1 MIPLV
6 FPLVLSGL
14 LFATGV
20 VGMMIRRN
28 AIMML
33 MCVEL
38 MLNAANLLLVAF
50 AHQAGALDG
59 QLIVFFVISVAAAE
73 VAIGLSLIVTISR
86 TKGSIEVDD
95 LHELRG

>member
-1 MIPLV
+1 MIPLE
-6 FPLVLSGL
+6 FPIVISGL
-14 LFATGV
+14 LFALGV

-50 AHQAGALDG
+50 AHRMGDLDG
-59 QLIVFFVISVAAAE
+59 QLVVFFVISVAAAE

-86 TKGSIEVDD
+86 TKGSIDVDD
-95 LHELRG
+95 LHELRD

>member
-1 MIPLV
+1 MIPLEY
-6 FPLVLSGL
+6 PMVLSGL

-38 MLNAANLLLVAF
+38 MVNAANLLLVAF
-50 AHQAGALDG
+50 AHQMGGLDG
-59 QLIVFFVISVAAAE
+59 QLLVFFVISVAAAE
-73 VAIGLSLIVTISR
+73 VAIGLSLIVTFSR
-86 TKGSIEVDD
+86 TQGSIEVDD
-95 LHELRG
+95 LRELRD